1 MADRDYYSK
10 TELDQ
15 LIKQAKEEMI
25 TQIKEQIVLSKATA
39 NAPKV
44 NTQTLSIKVLSTDQ

>member
-10 TELDQ
+10 TELDR

-25 TQIKEQIVLSKATA
+25 AQIKEQIVLSTATA

>member
-1 MADRDYYSK
+1 MVDRDYYSK

-25 TQIKEQIVLSKATA
+25 TQIKEQIVLSTATA